1 MKLTLQIDGEKKTFN
16 MPEFIPARLIR
27 QAPELADIPNN
38 PGPEDMDKMVQY
50 VTKVYGQQF
59 TVDQYWDGVDARKFL
74 ATTSEVINAL
84 INETVEAASGTP
96 VNGAEE
102 DPNE

>member
-1 MKLTLQIDGEKKTFN
+1 MKLTLRIDGEKQTFN

-38 PGPEDMDKMVQY
+38 PGPEDMDKMVQF
-50 VTKVYGQQF
+50 VVKVYDDQF
-59 TVDQYWDGVDARKFL
+59 TLDQYWDGVDARKFL
-74 ATTSEVINAL
+74 ATTVEVIDGI

-96 VNGAEE
+96 VTGAEE
-102 DPNE
+102 NPNA